1 MNRVNWLIGACLV
14 LLAGPAVAEGT
25 RFPPIKDAATAK
37 ECSTCHIAF
46 PPQLLPARSWQAIL
60 GNLGN
65 HFGEDASVAAKDN
78 AEIVAYLTAHAA
90 DAKAT
95 SGGTRYLKGI
105 ATTAT
110 PLRITEI
117 PYWRRWHS
125 EVSAARF
132 KSPEV
137 KSAAN
142 CVACHRRGAGIL
154 HRSRA
159 GGVVRLCFIVGLSP
173 ERVLL

>member
-1 MNRVNWLIGACLV
+1 MHRLNCLLCTCV
-14 LLAGPAVAEGT
+14 ILMAGPAAAEGT
-25 RFPPIKDAATAK
+25 NFPPIKDATTAT
-37 ECSTCHIAF
+37 ECSTCHIAY

-95 SGGTRYLKGI
+95 PGGTRYLKGI
-105 ATTAT
+105 AATAT
-110 PLRITEI
+110 PLRITET

-132 KSPEV
+132 KSPEI

-142 CVACHRRGAGIL
+142 CAACHQGAEQG
-154 HRSRA
+154 HFA
-159 GGVVRLCFIVGLSP
+159 EV
-173 ERVLL
+173 EQEE